1 MIDAVQLGN
10 RLRLAREQCGLSQQ
24 TVADLLGLPRTA
36 VSNME
41 TGKRAVSTLELTKLA
56 EIYRR
61 SPALFLD
68 GDDDADSEDLST
80 VLHRAFPEIKEDIE
94 IEAGVFR
101 VLELYREGAALRS
114 MLDQTIEQTVPSYS
128 SKMRT
133 VGDAIRQGET
143 VAEEERRRLGL
154 GTAPVSDIAALI
166 NKHGIWTAATNL
178 PEALSGLFINHPS
191 IGLAILINARH
202 WPARRRFSCAH
213 EYAHVLFDRDEI
225 VTTTR
230 RENSSQLAE
239 KRSNSFAA
247 AFLMPAE
254 GVADQLR
261 QLAKGRPS
269 RFAQMI
275 FDVANNV
282 MTEEEIR
289 SRPRSQAITYQD
301 VAALA
306 RHFGVSYEAA
316 IWRLNSLNRITASET
331 SALLDK
337 KEVGK
342 RYIRLLGFVDL
353 LEDAQPV
360 EERDQELRSQL
371 MRLGVEAFRQ
381 GEISRGRLLE
391 ISAKLGVEGAELL
404 ELAEATN
411 AD

>member
-10 RLRLAREQCGLSQQ
+10 RRLRLAREQCGLSQQ
-24 TVADLLGLPRTA
+24 TVADLLGLPRSA
-36 VSNME
+36 VTNME

-68 GDDDADSEDLST
+68 GDDEADSEDLST

-191 IGLAILINARH
+191 IGLAILIQRETLAGAQTFLVCARVR
-202 WPARRRFSCAH
+202 AR
-213 EYAHVLFDRDEI
+213 
-225 VTTTR
+225 
-230 RENSSQLAE
+230 
-239 KRSNSFAA
+239 
-247 AFLMPAE
+247 P
-254 GVADQLR
+254 
-261 QLAKGRPS
+261 
-269 RFAQMI
+269 
-275 FDVANNV
+275 
-282 MTEEEIR
+282 
-289 SRPRSQAITYQD
+289 
-301 VAALA
+301 
-306 RHFGVSYEAA
+306 
-316 IWRLNSLNRITASET
+316 
-331 SALLDK
+331 
-337 KEVGK
+337 
-342 RYIRLLGFVDL
+342 
-353 LEDAQPV
+353 
-360 EERDQELRSQL
+360 LRS
-371 MRLGVEAFRQ
+371 
-381 GEISRGRLLE
+381 
-391 ISAKLGVEGAELL
+391 
-404 ELAEATN
+404 
-411 AD
+411 